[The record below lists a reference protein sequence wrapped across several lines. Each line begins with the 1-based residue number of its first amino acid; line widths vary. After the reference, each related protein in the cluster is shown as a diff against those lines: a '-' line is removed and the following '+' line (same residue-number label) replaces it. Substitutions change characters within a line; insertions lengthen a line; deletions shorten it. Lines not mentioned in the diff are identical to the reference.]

1 MNTKKTKSTL
11 MRFIGNKGL
20 ITTAIIDLLEEKGL
34 VCIQHNLFSE
44 VKEVEKPLTFFDA
57 FCGTGAVADS
67 LKGHLNLVVNDMIK
81 WSVVYTKGRLTS
93 ADCDFKKLGFNPFT
107 FLNSNNEI
115 RKNFFYNNYS
125 EGGSKRMYFTPEN
138 AGRIDYFRETI
149 EHWKNENLINDSE
162 YSFLLASLIESI
174 SFVSNTAGVYGAFL
188 KHWDPRAKKPIIFQ
202 KVESNQS
209 NPLNIQTF
217 NDKIEDIIEDVDCD
231 ILYLDPPYTQNQ
243 YGTQYHLLQTLV
255 LNDDPSISPIT
266 GSRPT
271 TPMRSDWSKNY
282 KSHILFDR
290 IIAKTKAKHIVF
302 SYSVDGFLSKSFIEA
317 SLKRYGKSETYIC
330 KKISYNK
337 YTNFKSRRGKE
348 HFEYLFYVEKKATK
362 EVKYESPLNYIG
374 SKAKMIDELKCFFP
388 KNIETFIDGFGGGF
402 NVGINS
408 KTNTVIY
415 NELNHFV
422 KDLVESFR
430 INDTYQYLLYIK
442 KIIKKFNLQKED
454 STTYNEARDYY
465 NSLPFSKRDP
475 KLLYTIILY
484 GFNQQIR
491 FNGDHGFNN
500 PVGMR
505 WFNDKVLEKMI
516 SFSRI
521 IKEKNIEFKNL
532 DYTELADLIDNEETF
547 IYLDPPYR
555 LTTGAYNDGK
565 RGFKGW
571 GIEAEKGL
579 FKFADFLNEK
589 SICFMISYV
598 IEHKGQTNE
607 ELKNWINKNNYRL
620 IKVNEVVGIQRK
632 EILIV
637 NYDKYGNTSLC
648 NKEQVS
654 TVYKDWAVI
663 Q

>member
-1 MNTKKTKSTL
+1 
-11 MRFIGNKGL
+11 MRFIGNKEL
-20 ITTAIIDLLEEKGL
+20 ITAAIIDLLEEKGL

-93 ADCDFKKLGFNPFT
+93 PDCDFKKLGFNPFT
-107 FLNSNNEI
+107 FLNSNNEV
-115 RKNFFYNNYS
+115 RQNFFYKNYS
-125 EGGSKRMYFTPEN
+125 PGGSKRMYFTAEN
-138 AGRIDYFRETI
+138 AGRIDYFREII
-149 EHWKNENLINDSE
+149 EQWKNENLVNDSE
-162 YSFLLASLIESI
+162 YSLLLASLIESI

-188 KHWDPRAKKPIIFQ
+188 KHWDPRAKKTIIFQ
-202 KVESNQS
+202 KVESSKS
-209 NPLNIQTF
+209 NHLGIQTF

-243 YGTQYHLLQTLV
+243 YGTQYHLLQTLI
-255 LNDDPSISPIT
+255 LNDSPSISPIT

-271 TPMRSDWSKNY
+271 TPMRSDWSKDY

-290 IIAKTKAKHIVF
+290 IIAKTKAKHIIF

-317 SLKRYGKSETYIC
+317 SLKRYGKSESFIC
-330 KKISYNK
+330 KKITYGK

-348 HFEYLFYVEKKATK
+348 HFEYLFYIEKKDSK

-374 SKAKMIDELKCFFP
+374 SKAKMIDEIKCYFP
-388 KNIETFIDGFGGGF
+388 KKYSNFIDAFGGGF

-408 KTNTVIY
+408 KSDEIIY

-422 KDLVESFR
+422 KDLVESFKL
-430 INDTYQYLLYIK
+430 NDTYQYLLYMRR
-442 KIIKKFNLQKED
+442 IIKKYNLKTQD
-454 STTYNEARDYY
+454 SESYIKARDYY
-465 NSLPFSKRDP
+465 NSLPLEKRDP

-491 FNGDHGFNN
+491 FNGDHDFNN

-521 IKEKNIEFKNL
+521 IKEKNIVFKNS
-532 DYTELADLIDNEETF
+532 DYSQLYEEMNNESF

-555 LTTGAYNDGK
+555 LTTGSYNDGK
-565 RGFKGW
+565 RGFIGW
-571 GIEAEKGL
+571 GIEEEKRL
-579 FKFADFLNEK
+579 FDFADFLNSK
-589 SICFMISYV
+589 SIRFMISYV
-598 IEHKGQTNE
+598 IEHKGNVNE
-607 ELKNWINKNNYRL
+607 ELKDWIQSNGYRL
-620 IKVNEVVGIQRK
+620 INVNEVPGIQRK
-632 EILIV
+632 EVLIV
-637 NYDKYGNTSLC
+637 NYDKNGDTTLY

-654 TVYKDWAVI
+654 KRRFIPRPLEPSYID
-663 Q
+663 